1 MHSETTKTPRRFP
14 WSTVIGLLLLV
25 ALALLLYLNR
35 HEVEEAV
42 RLLRGARPGWI
53 ALAVACIAAGFL
65 CAGQIYGRV
74 LAALGHRASLM
85 WLTGAAMVTIL
96 INQAVPAG
104 SVAAYA
110 FLVTSLRRR
119 GFPVGSVAM
128 VAGLELIS
136 WNTAVIAA
144 FIYGLVYLLITTGLS
159 GAAISYTAVAVAL
172 SVLATVMYLVSRPDD
187 TFHSWGRNVKAL
199 VNRIFGP
206 VWTSV
211 QVQQVV
217 DEILA
222 SRRMILEQ
230 PRRMVVLILLQLTVF
245 TFHSLALV
253 SILRGLGIAPPVL
266 AVLAAYGL
274 ALIVSVFTLLPGGGG
289 TVEAALTVA
298 LAAQG
303 VPVEAALGGAVL
315 FRLISF
321 WVLLPFGLVFYR
333 LLTRS
338 QPAPPDPA
346 Q

>member
-1 MHSETTKTPRRFP
+1 MHSDTTKTPRRFP
-14 WSTVIGLLLLV
+14 WSTVIGLLLLA
-25 ALALLLYLNR
+25 ALVLLLYANR
-35 HEVEEAV
+35 HEVEEAI
-42 RLLRGARPGWI
+42 RLLRGARPEWV
-53 ALAVACIAAGFL
+53 AVSVACIIAGFL

-74 LAALGHRASLM
+74 LAALGHRASVP
-85 WLTGAAMVTIL
+85 WLTAAAMVTIL
-96 INQAVPAG
+96 TNQAVPAG

-144 FIYGLVYLLITTGLS
+144 FTYGLVYLLITTGLS

-172 SVLATVMYLVSRPDD
+172 GVLATVMYIVSRSDD
-187 TFHSWGRNVKAL
+187 TFHSWGHNLKVAVDRV
-199 VNRIFGP
+199 FGP
-206 VWTSV
+206 VWTSA
-211 QVQQVV
+211 QVRQVV

-230 PRRMVVLILLQLTVF
+230 PRRMVVLVLLQLTVF
-245 TFHSLALV
+245 TFHSLALE
-253 SILRGLGIAPPVL
+253 SILRALGVPAPVL

-298 LAAQG
+298 LASQG
-303 VPVEAALGGAVL
+303 VPIEAALGAAVL
-315 FRLISF
+315 FRLLSF
-321 WVLLPFGLVFYR
+321 WILLPLGLVCYR

-338 QPAPPDPA
+338 QTPPADAPK
-346 Q
+346 